1 VPLSRKDLGGSSPGT
16 TDAADLVEL
25 LSWAEQSGVA
35 PSVRAAIIRRG
46 ERLAL
51 PSTEDD
57 LLFDLA
63 SLTKPLCTGLC
74 VLGLVARGELALAK
88 PVSTY
93 LPGLTGP
100 SGSPTLRQL
109 LDHSAGLP
117 AWRPLFAR
125 VRDDKEGRSIFEA
138 DADAAARQRG
148 FAAGRKIVL
157 REALAQPLEAAPG
170 QRALYSDLGFL
181 WLTEL
186 LERVSGLPLDNL
198 YGDLLAKAGGPRHP
212 RFFNLAR
219 GEGTK
224 GVCAPTGQQ
233 RPRPPAE
240 GQEESG
246 VPGAP
251 ADVGL
256 RPGEVDDD
264 NAYAS
269 GGVAG
274 HAGLFGSAADA
285 AELGQLFLE
294 EYLGARRLA
303 EPELVRQFV
312 GPSGPGKR
320 GLAWD
325 RPTRKGSSI
334 GTRLGRGR
342 LGAVGHLGY
351 TGCSLWIDLDR
362 ELVVALVTNRVFP
375 DRHNQAIRTFRPRF
389 HDAVAQVL

>member
-1 VPLSRKDLGGSSPGT
+1 VAPPRKTSGGAPPGT
-16 TDAADLVEL
+16 TDEADPATL
-25 LSWAEQSGVA
+25 LSSAEQSGVA
-35 PSVRAAIIRRG
+35 PSLRAAIIRRG
-46 ERLAL
+46 ERVLL
-51 PSTEDD
+51 PTGADD

-74 VLGLVARGELALAK
+74 TLGLVARGEIALGRS
-88 PVSTY
+88 VQTY
-93 LPGLTGP
+93 LPDLTGKN
-100 SGSPTLRQL
+100 GSPTVQQL

-117 AWRPLFAR
+117 AWRPLFRR
-125 VRDDKEGRSIFEA
+125 VLDDAEGKALFDETA
-138 DADAAARQRG
+138 DAEARLRG
-148 FAAGRKIVL
+148 FRAGRKLVL
-157 REALAQPLEAAPG
+157 ADALAQPLEEVPG
-170 QRALYSDLGFL
+170 KRALYSDLGFL

-198 YGDLLAKAGGPRHP
+198 YADLVMKACGARRP

-219 GEGTK
+219 GEAPDLP
-224 GVCAPTGQQ
+224 CAPTGSL

-246 VPGAP
+246 VGP
-251 ADVGL
+251 AVEVGL

-274 HAGLFGSAADA
+274 HAGLFGTASDA
-285 AELGQLFLE
+285 AEIGQLFLE

-303 EPELVRQFV
+303 EPELVRQFA
-312 GPSGPGKR
+312 GPSGPGRR
-320 GLAWD
+320 GLSWD

-362 ELVVALVTNRVFP
+362 ELVVALLSNRVFP
-375 DRHNQAIRTFRPRF
+375 DRQNQTIRAFRPRF
-389 HDAVAQVL
+389 HDAVAQAL